1 MRGAFARARRYA
13 VAPSAGGHGRAPRRA
28 GRLVL
33 GSPAMDEPRRP
44 SHAPWA
50 LAVAA
55 VAIVA
60 IVVGGGLYVFRSVRS
75 LPGEAIEG
83 GRKALRD
90 LREVAAA
97 FRTGTVTTTFR
108 SYATEVTG
116 TTRLQ
121 FAELRQEELFER
133 RDTEAVLWGA
143 LALPD
148 VVVEARAP
156 VTYTYFLDLDK
167 EWRFR
172 LEGRDVLVVVPPVEW
187 NRPAVDVSAL
197 RYVVQGGERLPRRAG
212 RARPPALRAHAAPR
226 PARAPARA
234 ARAGGRAAEGRG
246 LRRGLARPG
255 FRRRRGPPG
264 AGRVRRRAGSR
275 DAAASGAAVALGIAG
290 RPPAATAS
298 ARPGSRSARR
308 AGRRWPRRASTLP
321 P

>member
-1 MRGAFARARRYA
+1 
-13 VAPSAGGHGRAPRRA
+13 
-28 GRLVL
+28 
-33 GSPAMDEPRRP
+33 MDEPRRP

-60 IVVGGGLYVFRSVRS
+60 ILTGGALYVLRQARA
-75 LPGEAIEG
+75 LPGDVIEG
-83 GRKALRD
+83 GRQALHD

-108 SYATEVTG
+108 GDATEVSG

-121 FAELRQEELFER
+121 FAELKQEESFER
-133 RDTEAVLWGA
+133 RDSEALLWGA

-156 VTYTYFLDLDK
+156 VIYTYFLDLDK

-197 RYVVQGGERLPRRAG
+197 RFTVREGSVLRDEQVALDRLRSEMTPLLDRRARQHVPLVREAG
-212 RARPPALRAHAAPR
+212 RRKVEAFVETWLVQRFADGKDYRARVVFGDEPAAATPRPPALPS
-226 PARAPARA
+226 PT
-234 ARAGGRAAEGRG
+234 G
-246 LRRGLARPG
+246 
-255 FRRRRGPPG
+255 
-264 AGRVRRRAGSR
+264 
-275 DAAASGAAVALGIAG
+275 
-290 RPPAATAS
+290 
-298 ARPGSRSARR
+298 
-308 AGRRWPRRASTLP
+308 
-321 P
+321 

>member
-1 MRGAFARARRYA
+1 
-13 VAPSAGGHGRAPRRA
+13 
-28 GRLVL
+28 
-33 GSPAMDEPRRP
+33 MDEPRRP

-60 IVVGGGLYVFRSVRS
+60 ILTGGALYVLRQARA
-75 LPGEAIEG
+75 LPGDVIEG
-83 GRKALRD
+83 GRKALHD

-108 SYATEVTG
+108 GYATEVSG

-121 FAELRQEELFER
+121 FAELKQEEAFER
-133 RDTEAVLWGA
+133 RDSEALLWGA

-172 LEGRDVLVVVPPVEW
+172 LEGRDVLVVVPAVEW

-197 RYVVQGGERLPRRAG
+197 RFTVREGSVLRDEQVALDRLRAQVTPLLDRRAAQHVPLVREAG
-212 RARPPALRAHAAPR
+212 RRKVEAFVETWLVQRFADGKDYRARVVFADEPAAASPRPPALPT
-226 PARAPARA
+226 PI
-234 ARAGGRAAEGRG
+234 G
-246 LRRGLARPG
+246 
-255 FRRRRGPPG
+255 
-264 AGRVRRRAGSR
+264 
-275 DAAASGAAVALGIAG
+275 
-290 RPPAATAS
+290 
-298 ARPGSRSARR
+298 
-308 AGRRWPRRASTLP
+308 
-321 P
+321 

>member
-1 MRGAFARARRYA
+1 
-13 VAPSAGGHGRAPRRA
+13 
-28 GRLVL
+28 
-33 GSPAMDEPRRP
+33 MDEPRRP

-60 IVVGGGLYVFRSVRS
+60 IVVGGGLYVFRSARS
-75 LPGEAIEG
+75 LPGEVVEG

-116 TTRLQ
+116 TSRLQ

-156 VTYTYFLDLDK
+156 VTYTYYLDLDK
-167 EWRFR
+167 EWHFR
-172 LEGRDVLVVVPPVEW
+172 LEGKDVFVVAPRVEC
-187 NRPAVDVSAL
+187 NRPSVDVSAL
-197 RYVVQGGERLPRRAG
+197 RYEVSAGSVFRDEQLVQDQLRAELTGLTALRARQHLPLVREAG
-212 RARPPALRAHAAPR
+212 RRKVEAFVENWLVHRFSDGEGYRAQVRFADEPPSPSVKPPALPS
-226 PARAPARA
+226 PV
-234 ARAGGRAAEGRG
+234 G
-246 LRRGLARPG
+246 
-255 FRRRRGPPG
+255 
-264 AGRVRRRAGSR
+264 
-275 DAAASGAAVALGIAG
+275 
-290 RPPAATAS
+290 
-298 ARPGSRSARR
+298 
-308 AGRRWPRRASTLP
+308 
-321 P
+321 

>member
-1 MRGAFARARRYA
+1 
-13 VAPSAGGHGRAPRRA
+13 
-28 GRLVL
+28 
-33 GSPAMDEPRRP
+33 MDEPRRP

-50 LAVAA
+50 LAVAT

-60 IVVGGGLYVFRSVRS
+60 ILTGGALYVLRQARA
-75 LPGEAIEG
+75 LPGDVIEG
-83 GRKALRD
+83 GRQALHD

-108 SYATEVTG
+108 GYATEVSG

-121 FAELRQEELFER
+121 FAELRQEEAFER
-133 RDTEAVLWGA
+133 RDSEALLWGA

-197 RYVVQGGERLPRRAG
+197 RFTVREGSVLRDEQVALDRLRSQMTPLLDRRARQHVPLVREAG
-212 RARPPALRAHAAPR
+212 RRKVEAFVETWLVQRFADGKDYRARVLFGDEPAAATPRPPALPT
-226 PARAPARA
+226 PV
-234 ARAGGRAAEGRG
+234 G
-246 LRRGLARPG
+246 
-255 FRRRRGPPG
+255 
-264 AGRVRRRAGSR
+264 
-275 DAAASGAAVALGIAG
+275 
-290 RPPAATAS
+290 
-298 ARPGSRSARR
+298 
-308 AGRRWPRRASTLP
+308 
-321 P
+321 

>member
-1 MRGAFARARRYA
+1 
-13 VAPSAGGHGRAPRRA
+13 
-28 GRLVL
+28 
-33 GSPAMDEPRRP
+33 MDEPRRP

-50 LAVAA
+50 LAFAA
-55 VAIVA
+55 VAIGATLVA
-60 IVVGGGLYVFRSVRS
+60 GGLYVFHSVRS
-75 LPGEAIEG
+75 LPAEVAEG
-83 GRKALRD
+83 GRQALRD

-108 SYATEVTG
+108 GYATDVSG

-121 FAELRQEELFER
+121 FAELRQEEAFER

-197 RYVVQGGERLPRRAG
+197 HLEVREGSAFRDEQVVLDRLRSELTPLLDRRA
-212 RARPPALRAHAAPR
+212 REHVPL
-226 PARAPARA
+226 
-234 ARAGGRAAEGRG
+234 
-246 LRRGLARPG
+246 
-255 FRRRRGPPG
+255 
-264 AGRVRRRAGSR
+264 VRE
-275 DAAASGAAVALGIAG
+275 
-290 RPPAATAS
+290 
-298 ARPGSRSARR
+298 
-308 AGRRWPRRASTLP
+308 AGRRKVEAFVETWLVERFADGGGYRARVLFGDEPAAATPQPPTLP
-321 P
+321 PPSG